1 MSSRR
6 SSFYHKSVVHVVVSS
21 TVQTRVDGMQCK
33 TKCSAAPF
41 FPPRLELPLQCRL
54 MNHTEP
60 AVSSTLW
67 WRKWWTRDGWRRSQY
82 KSLCSLPLWPSP
94 CHQPPGLPMPIDL
107 PMHPLPNWHRLLL
120 YCYNLPPSMQN
131 PLQAVHFLYCSQC
144 CNCPSLFSRTMRRN
158 SLNPLKVSCAR
169 HEREK
174 ADMYASQ
181 KDSVL

>member
-1 MSSRR
+1 MGGKWGQESKVTKEPANENELPQVFFLPQECGPCCSQ
-6 SSFYHKSVVHVVVSS
+6 VSS
-21 TVQTRVDGMQCK
+21 SVQTRVDGMQCK

-41 FPPRLELPLQCRL
+41 FPPRLKLPLQCRL

-82 KSLCSLPLWPSP
+82 KSLCSLPLSPSP

-120 YCYNLPPSMQN
+120 YCYNLPPH
-131 PLQAVHFLYCSQC
+131 PCRTCCKQC
-144 CNCPSLFSRTMRRN
+144 IFCIAHSAAIVPHCFPGQ
-158 SLNPLKVSCAR
+158 CDAI
-169 HEREK
+169 H
-174 ADMYASQ
+174 
-181 KDSVL
+181 

>member
-6 SSFYHKSVVHVVVSS
+6 SSFYHKCVVHVVVSS

-82 KSLCSLPLWPSP
+82 KSLCFLPLPLRPTIPPSLYNP
-94 CHQPPGLPMPIDL
+94 HTP
-107 PMHPLPNWHRLLL
+107 HWHHATALLL
-120 YCYNLPPSMQN
+120 FSSPSSAEPTACSSFIHLCTALQLFFFIVFPDNTTQFSQPCYLAQPM
-131 PLQAVHFLYCSQC
+131 
-144 CNCPSLFSRTMRRN
+144 
-158 SLNPLKVSCAR
+158 
-169 HEREK
+169 
-174 ADMYASQ
+174 
-181 KDSVL
+181 

>member
-21 TVQTRVDGMQCK
+21 TVQTRVDGMQWK

-82 KSLCSLPLWPSP
+82 KSLCSLPLSPSP
-94 CHQPPGLPMPIDL
+94 CHQPPGLPMPLDL
-107 PMHPLPNWHRLLL
+107 PMHPLPNWHQATALLL
-120 YCYNLPPSMQN
+120 QPP
-131 PLQAVHFLYCSQC
+131 PHPCRTHCKQC
-144 CNCPSLFSRTMRRN
+144 IFCIAHSAAIVPHCFPGQ
-158 SLNPLKVSCAR
+158 CDAI
-169 HEREK
+169 H
-174 ADMYASQ
+174 
-181 KDSVL
+181 

>member
-6 SSFYHKSVVHVVVSS
+6 SSFYHKCVVHVVVSS

-67 WRKWWTRDGWRRSQY
+67 WRKWWTRDGWRSSQY
-82 KSLCSLPLWPSP
+82 KSLCSLPLSPSP
-94 CHQPPGLPMPIDL
+94 CHQPRGLPMPIDL
-107 PMHPLPNWHRLLL
+107 PMHPLPNWHQATALLL
-120 YCYNLPPSMQN
+120 QPPHIHAE
-131 PLQAVHFLYCSQC
+131 PA
-144 CNCPSLFSRTMRRN
+144 
-158 SLNPLKVSCAR
+158 
-169 HEREK
+169 
-174 ADMYASQ
+174 ASSAF
-181 KDSVL
+181 SVLLTVLQLSLIVFQDNATQFTEPAQSILRWT

>member
-33 TKCSAAPF
+33 TKWSAAPF

-67 WRKWWTRDGWRRSQY
+67 WRKWTRDGWRSSQY

-94 CHQPPGLPMPIDL
+94 CHQPPGLLMPIDL
-107 PMHPLPNWHRLLL
+107 PMHPLPNWHQATALLL
-120 YCYNLPPSMQN
+120 QPPPIHAQ
-131 PLQAVHFLYCSQC
+131 PA
-144 CNCPSLFSRTMRRN
+144 
-158 SLNPLKVSCAR
+158 
-169 HEREK
+169 
-174 ADMYASQ
+174 ASSAF
-181 KDSVL
+181 SVLHTVLQLSLIVFQDNATQFTEPAQSILR

>member
-6 SSFYHKSVVHVVVSS
+6 SSFYHKSVVVSS
-21 TVQTRVDGMQCK
+21 TVQTRVYGMQWK

-82 KSLCSLPLWPSP
+82 KSLCSLPLSPSP

-107 PMHPLPNWHRLLL
+107 PMQPLPNWHQATALLL
-120 YCYNLPPSMQN
+120 QQPPIHAE
-131 PLQAVHFLYCSQC
+131 P
-144 CNCPSLFSRTMRRN
+144 T
-158 SLNPLKVSCAR
+158 
-169 HEREK
+169 
-174 ADMYASQ
+174 ASSAF
-181 KDSVL
+181 SVLPTVLQLSLIVFQDNATQFTEPAQSILRCT

>member
-107 PMHPLPNWHRLLL
+107 PMHPLPNWHQATALLL
-120 YCYNLPPSMQN
+120 QPP
-131 PLQAVHFLYCSQC
+131 PIHAE
-144 CNCPSLFSRTMRRN
+144 P
-158 SLNPLKVSCAR
+158 A
-169 HEREK
+169 
-174 ADMYASQ
+174 ASSAF
-181 KDSVL
+181 SVLHTVLQLSLIVFQDNATQFTEPAQSILR